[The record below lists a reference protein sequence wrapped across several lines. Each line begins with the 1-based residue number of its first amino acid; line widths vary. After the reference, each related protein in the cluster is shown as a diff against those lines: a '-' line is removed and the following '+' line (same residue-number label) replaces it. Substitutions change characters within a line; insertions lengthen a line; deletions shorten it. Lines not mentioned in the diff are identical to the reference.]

1 MSSSQI
7 FQKKALE
14 KLKQPEK
21 AGTVF
26 VITTSTGWIALAA
39 VAIMLFSI
47 VVWSVFGVMADK
59 VTGYGILLDDNGV
72 ANIAPTSGGRVIEM
86 NKEAGERVAK
96 GDVVAVI
103 EQSELE
109 QQVYLNAEQA
119 HTATSYE
126 DMRSRTAQLASAKEK
141 FHQQAQVISPYD
153 GKVVARRVRT
163 GEIVQAGAVLYDVDV
178 QEKNQDIFAVI
189 FVPALTGNKIKPGTT
204 LQVSPGAIDAS
215 LYGSLVGTVIDIST
229 FPVNSDRVTYW
240 TGNREFA
247 NWVVKQNGGA
257 VMEVRV
263 ELTRDDSTKSGYLWT
278 TMEGPDENLSEG
290 MTCTAIAIVDRKA
303 PLVYAFDKLKQWI
316 RSD

>member
-39 VAIMLFSI
+39 VAVTLFSI
-47 VVWSVFGVMADK
+47 VVWSLFGVMADK
-59 VTGYGILLDDNGV
+59 VMGYGILIDDNGV
-72 ANIAPTSGGRVIEM
+72 ANIAPTSGGRVMELS
-86 NKEAGERVAK
+86 KEPGDIVAK

-141 FHQQAQVISPYD
+141 FHHQAQVISPYD
-153 GKVVARRVRT
+153 GKVVARRVRP
-163 GEIVQAGAVLYDVDV
+163 GEIVQAGAALYDVVV
-178 QEKNQDIFAVI
+178 QEKNQDIFAII

-204 LQVSPGAIDAS
+204 LQVSPGAIDSS
-215 LYGSLVGTVIDIST
+215 LYGSLVGTVIEIST
-229 FPVNSDRVTYW
+229 YPVNSDRVAYW
-240 TGNREFA
+240 TGNREFS
-247 NWVVKQNGGA
+247 NWIVQKNGGA

-263 ELTRDDSTKSGYLWT
+263 ELTRDNSTKSGYLWT
-278 TMEGPDENLSEG
+278 TMEGPDETLTEG